1 MPDENKD
8 TQVGK
13 VTDRLGKV
21 TIPAAE
27 VLAPLGHTKVKGT
40 FVQRAGL
47 WLAAGVGS
55 IIGIITIL
63 LVVFLYLHYPEL
75 PHPAGPKGGPGA
87 PAQYTI
93 EEDKQL
99 SEIAVKS
106 TQELFQTV
114 IAQVLIPVFTA
125 ILGYIFG
132 RGGKEGEG

>member
-1 MPDENKD
+1 MPDETRDREAGN
-8 TQVGK
+8 
-13 VTDRLGKV
+13 VTDPLEKV
-21 TIPAAE
+21 IIPAAE
-27 VLAPLGHTKVKGT
+27 VLEPLGHTKVKGT

-47 WLAAGVGS
+47 WLAAGVGGV
-55 IIGIITIL
+55 IGIITIL
-63 LVVFLYLHYPEL
+63 LIVFLYLHYPEL
-75 PHPAGPKGGPGA
+75 PRPAGPKGGPGA

-93 EEDKQL
+93 EEYKQL

-132 RGGKEGEG
+132 RAGKESEG